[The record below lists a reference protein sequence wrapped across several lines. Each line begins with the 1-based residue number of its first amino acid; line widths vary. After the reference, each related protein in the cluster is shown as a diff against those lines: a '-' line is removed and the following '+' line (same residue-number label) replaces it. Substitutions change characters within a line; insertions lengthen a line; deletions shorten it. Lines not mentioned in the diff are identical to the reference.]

1 MFLQSISLFNP
12 VSVASAAIAAVVAGI
27 FVVGYTLKLGPFAD
41 QSDLDQWSNRL
52 AESSRLYVPTTEG
65 PHPIL
70 IYMAGCVFF
79 AQHADFWGRTLAD
92 QGYAMLMIDSFG
104 PRNIDEATQ
113 RSSVCRGL
121 RFQGRERS
129 GDLWAALNM
138 IQKDIG
144 LDTADIDKS
153 RIAAIGFSHG
163 AWSIMDMMTQ
173 WTTGKLPGSLTST
186 QVPPP
191 VPTVQDLKA
200 LVLFYPWCRA
210 FSLTQ
215 TVGAWSTIPPTH
227 FVRPYNDTVVGTDG
241 CNKNIADLS
250 AAALASGQGPVSDLK
265 IDSSGAGHG
274 FDLAESSTGSFNPL
288 AAQQAVDSV
297 ISFLDQS
304 L

>member
-1 MFLQSISLFNP
+1 MFLQLISWFNP
-12 VSVASAAIAAVVAGI
+12 VSVVSATIVAVVAGI
-27 FVVGYTLKLGPFAD
+27 FTVGCTLKLGPFAD

-70 IYMAGCVFF
+70 IYMHGCVRFVE
-79 AQHADFWGRTLAD
+79 HADLWGQALAS

-104 PRNIDEATQ
+104 PRNIGERAQ
-113 RSSVCRGL
+113 RSAVCTGFRL
-121 RFQGRERS
+121 QGRERS

-138 IQKDIG
+138 IKKNIG
-144 LDTADIDKS
+144 LDGANIDSS

-250 AAALASGQGPVSDLK
+250 TAALASGQGPVSNLI
-265 IDSSGAGHG
+265 IDASDHAFDEPSGDHIP
-274 FDLAESSTGSFNPL
+274 FEPVPT
-288 AAQQAVDSV
+288 QQAIDSV